1 MIRFSYLT
9 IAVRLARPLSK
20 LVKNLQL
27 GLDRTDVLV
36 VDLRLRVEERV

>member
-1 MIRFSYLT
+1 MRFSDLA
-9 IAVRLARPLSK
+9 IAVELTRPLSK

-27 GLDRTDVLV
+27 GFDRTDVLV

>member
-1 MIRFSYLT
+1 MRFSDLA
-9 IAVRLARPLSK
+9 IAVELARPLSK

>member
-1 MIRFSYLT
+1 MRFSNLT
-9 IAVRLARPLSK
+9 IAVELTRPLSK